1 MHGMGG
7 NEAYLDRAR
16 QLTIEQKAALCLGGD
31 IWHTASVPEHGI
43 GPITL
48 SDGPHGLR
56 RQAEGG
62 DNIGIGGSLPATCF
76 PTACAL
82 ASSWNPELAR
92 EIGDALGVEARAQDV
107 AVVLGPGVNIK
118 RSPLCGRNFEYLS
131 EDPYLAG
138 RLGAA
143 LVRGIQAHGVGTSM
157 KHFAANNQETDRMRV
172 SAEVDE
178 RTLREIYLPAF
189 EHIVTAATPWTVMC
203 AYNKINGTYAS
214 EHHWLLTELLRDE
227 WGFDGLVMSDWG
239 AVHDR
244 VASVAAGLDLEMP
257 PDLGHSDKALV
268 EAVQEGRLDEGLL
281 DLAAA
286 RVLQL
291 VDRAAA
297 RIPAEVDVDAHHAL
311 ARRAAAE
318 CIVLLRNEG
327 GALPLAGRGTVAV
340 LGELARTPRY
350 QGAGS
355 SQVNPTRVDVA
366 LDALTAALPG
376 ATVRFAPG
384 YPLDDPTAAPDQELI
399 AEAVRVARDA
409 DVVVACIGL
418 PAVAESEGYDRTH
431 MDLPPAQ
438 LALLDALAV
447 EAPGVPVVAVLFNG
461 SAVRTSS
468 WDDRTA
474 AVVECWLG
482 GQAGGSAVA
491 DVLTGAVNPSGKLA
505 ETIPLTLADCSAS
518 LNFPGED
525 GRVRYGEGVFVGYR
539 GYDASERAVAYP
551 FGHGLSYTTFDYDG
565 LSVTRTGSVDA
576 GDLAVTVSCRV
587 RNTGDRAGREIV
599 QLYLGDPQASVAR
612 PPREL
617 KGFGSLTLEP
627 GAEGQVEFTLGPRE
641 FAFWSARDG
650 RWLVEAGE
658 FTVQVGASS
667 RDIRLTESVTIEASP
682 PDRPLTG
689 MSTLEEWLADPAGER
704 ALRAAIGTNADGT
717 PAGILSNPQ
726 MQRMLGNFPVSTL
739 AAFAE
744 FGLSHEIVD
753 RLVAERA

>member
-1 MHGMGG
+1 
-7 NEAYLDRAR
+7 
-16 QLTIEQKAALCLGGD
+16 
-31 IWHTASVPEHGI
+31 
-43 GPITL
+43 
-48 SDGPHGLR
+48 
-56 RQAEGG
+56 
-62 DNIGIGGSLPATCF
+62 
-76 PTACAL
+76 
-82 ASSWNPELAR
+82 
-92 EIGDALGVEARAQDV
+92 
-107 AVVLGPGVNIK
+107 
-118 RSPLCGRNFEYLS
+118 
-131 EDPYLAG
+131 
-138 RLGAA
+138 
-143 LVRGIQAHGVGTSM
+143 
-157 KHFAANNQETDRMRV
+157 
-172 SAEVDE
+172 
-178 RTLREIYLPAF
+178 
-189 EHIVTAATPWTVMC
+189 
-203 AYNKINGTYAS
+203 
-214 EHHWLLTELLRDE
+214 
-227 WGFDGLVMSDWG
+227 
-239 AVHDR
+239 
-244 VASVAAGLDLEMP
+244 
-257 PDLGHSDKALV
+257 
-268 EAVQEGRLDEGLL
+268 
-281 DLAAA
+281 
-286 RVLQL
+286 
-291 VDRAAA
+291 
-297 RIPAEVDVDAHHAL
+297 
-311 ARRAAAE
+311 
-318 CIVLLRNEG
+318 
-327 GALPLAGRGTVAV
+327 
-340 LGELARTPRY
+340 
-350 QGAGS
+350 
-355 SQVNPTRVDVA
+355 VDVA

-482 GQAGGSAVA
+482 GQAGGAAVA
-491 DVLTGAVNPSGKLA
+491 DVLTGSVNPSGKLA

>member
-1 MHGMGG
+1 MHGVGG
-7 NEAYLDRAR
+7 DETFLDRAR
-16 QLTIEQKAALCLGGD
+16 RLTIEQKASLCLGGD
-31 IWHTASVPEHGI
+31 IWHTAAIPELGLEQ
-43 GPITL
+43 ITV

-56 RQAEGG
+56 RQPEGG
-62 DNIGIGGSLPATCF
+62 DHVGIGGSLPATCF

-131 EDPYLAG
+131 EDPFLAG
-138 RLGAA
+138 RMGAA
-143 LVRGIQAHGVGTSM
+143 LVHGIQAHGVGTSV

-172 SAEVDE
+172 SADVDE

-189 EHIVTAATPWTVMC
+189 EHIVTTAAPWTVMC

-214 EHHWLLTELLRDE
+214 EHHWLLTELLRGE

-244 VASVAAGLDLEMP
+244 VAAVAAGLDLEMP
-257 PDLGHSDKALV
+257 PDLGYSDTALV
-268 EAVQEGRLDEGLL
+268 EAVAEGRLDEAVL
-281 DLAAA
+281 DLAAT

-291 VDRAAA
+291 VERASA
-297 RIPAEVDVDAHHAL
+297 RQRAEIDVDAHHAL
-311 ARRAAAE
+311 ARRAAGE
-318 CIVLLRNEG
+318 CVVLLRNEG
-327 GALPLAGRGTVAV
+327 DVLPLAGTGTVAV

-355 SQVNPTRVDVA
+355 SQVVPTRVEVP

-376 ATVRFAPG
+376 AEVRFAAG
-384 YPLDDPTAAPDQELI
+384 YPLADPDAAPDAELI
-399 AEAVRVARDA
+399 TAAVAAARDA
-409 DVVVACIGL
+409 DVIVACLGL
-418 PAVAESEGYDRTH
+418 PAIAESEGYDRTH

-438 LALLDALAV
+438 LALLDALA
-447 EAPGVPVVAVLFNG
+447 AGAAGVPVVAVLFNG

-468 WDDRTA
+468 WDARVA

-482 GQAGGSAVA
+482 GQAGGAAVA

-525 GRVRYGEGVFVGYR
+525 GHVRYGEGVFVGYR

-551 FGHGLSYTTFDYDG
+551 FGHGLSYTRFCYDE
-565 LSVTRTGSVDA
+565 LSVTQAGSVDA
-576 GDLAVTVSCRV
+576 GDLTVTVGCRV
-587 RNTGDRAGREIV
+587 RNAGDRAGQEIV
-599 QLYLGDPQASVAR
+599 QLYVGDPESAVAR

-617 KGFGSLTLEP
+617 KGFAKIALER
-627 GAEGQVEFTLGPRE
+627 GADGRVEFSLGSRE
-641 FAFWSARDG
+641 FAHWSARDG
-650 RWLVEAGE
+650 GWLVEPGD
-658 FTVQVGASS
+658 FTIHIGASS
-667 RDIRLTESVTIEASP
+667 RDIRLTGTLTVQATLPA
-682 PDRPLTG
+682 RPLDG
-689 MSTLEEWLADPAGER
+689 MSTLEEWLADPEGER
-704 ALRAAIGTNADGT
+704 VLRDAIGTDADGK
-717 PAGILSNPQ
+717 PAGILGNAE

-739 AAFAE
+739 AAFAG
-744 FGLSHEIVD
+744 FGFSHE
-753 RLVAERA
+753 LVARITAKRA